1 VWALGLTF
9 FARMTTQPPPDEIRR
24 IYAES
29 RVIAVVG
36 ASPDS
41 SKRAHVVPSY
51 LQDVGYRIV
60 PVNPH
65 HEQVLGEP
73 SYPTLVD
80 IPEPVDVVDVF
91 RPGEEAPEIARQ
103 AAAIGAKVLWLQV
116 GIVSEEA
123 ARIAQDAGLTF
134 VSGLCIGAMHAVLEL
149 GSGPSPTD

>member
-1 VWALGLTF
+1 MV
-9 FARMTTQPPPDEIRR
+9 TQPPLDEIRR

-36 ASPDS
+36 ASPDP
-41 SKRAHVVPSY
+41 SKTSHVVASY

-65 HEQVLGEP
+65 RDKVLGEV
-73 SYPTLVD
+73 SYPMLVD
-80 IPEPVDVVDVF
+80 IPEPVDVVEVF
-91 RPGEEAPEIARQ
+91 RAPEEAPKIARQ

-123 ARIAQDAGLTF
+123 ARIAQEAGLVF
-134 VSGLCIGAMHAVLEL
+134 VSDPSMGAMLAILEL
-149 GSGPSPTD
+149 GPGPYAAD

>member
-1 VWALGLTF
+1 MRLTSV
-9 FARMTTQPPPDEIRR
+9 ASVTTQPPTDEIRR

-36 ASPDS
+36 ASPDP

-65 HEQVLGEP
+65 REEVLGEP
-73 SYPTLVD
+73 SYPTLID
-80 IPEPVDVVDVF
+80 IPEPVDVVEVF
-91 RPGEEAPEIARQ
+91 RPGDEAPEIAQQ
-103 AAAIGAKVLWLQV
+103 AAAIGANVLWLQL

-123 ARIAQDAGLTF
+123 ARIAQDAGMTF
-134 VSGLCIGAMHAVLEL
+134 VSDLCMGAVHAVLEI
-149 GSGPSPTD
+149 GSGPNATD